1 MSIAGSMFNAK
12 SALDAFGESMGV
24 IGHNIAN
31 LNTVGFKSSRMDFA
45 DILPTI
51 TGELETGHGVRVS
64 DVSGPFQ
71 QGGIETSVNATDLA
85 IQGGGYF
92 VLNNA
97 DGDTYYTRAG
107 QFHLNNI
114 QQLVNPDGLT
124 LQGAA
129 GNISLAGVSTV
140 PGNATSALALALNLD
155 ATSVT
160 PASDFPVGPDAGQMA
175 WLSAS
180 NFSTIATIYDSAG
193 ESHDLT
199 FLFRES
205 APNDWDYRVVAPK
218 SELDPLAPTSTD
230 LRQVSTGGTLV
241 FSSDGTLNLA
251 SSTITDIGGLSW
263 VNGANSQTISAG
275 SLNFA
280 GTVHYGEPSALL
292 SFSQDGYAQGLLSG
306 ITIDGEGAITA
317 RYSNAHFR
325 LVDNIMLATFPNAD
339 SLEPLGDTLLAQSV
353 NSGAAQIA
361 KPGQGGRGSILS
373 EALELSTVDLAREFV
388 SLITSQRSFQMNSR
402 VITVGDEM
410 FTVAADLKR

>member
-1 MSIAGSMFNAK
+1 MSIAGSMFTAK

-45 DILPTI
+45 DILPTV

-71 QGGIETSVNATDLA
+71 QGGIETSVNVTDLA

-114 QQLVNPDGLT
+114 QQLVNPEDLT

-140 PGNATSALALALNLD
+140 PGTATSALALVLNLD
-155 ATSVT
+155 ATSIT
-160 PASDFPVGPDAGQMA
+160 PTSDFPAGQDAGQGT

-193 ESHDLT
+193 ESHDLI

-205 APNDWDYRVVAPK
+205 APNTWDYRVVAPE
-218 SELDPLAPTSTD
+218 SELDPLTPTSTD
-230 LRQVSTGGTLV
+230 LHQVSSGGRLV

-263 VNGANSQTISAG
+263 VNGANSQSISAG

-280 GTVHYGEPSALL
+280 GTVQYGEPSALL
-292 SFSQDGYAQGLLSG
+292 SISQDGSAQGLLSG

-317 RYSNAHFR
+317 RYSNGQFR
-325 LVDNIMLATFPNAD
+325 LIDNIMLATFPNGD
-339 SLEPLGDTLLAQSV
+339 GLELLGDSLLAQSV
-353 NSGAAQIA
+353 DSGAAQIGQ
-361 KPGQGGRGSILS
+361 PGQAGRGNILS

-388 SLITSQRSFQMNSR
+388 SLLTSQRSFQMNSR
-402 VITVGDEM
+402 VITVADEM